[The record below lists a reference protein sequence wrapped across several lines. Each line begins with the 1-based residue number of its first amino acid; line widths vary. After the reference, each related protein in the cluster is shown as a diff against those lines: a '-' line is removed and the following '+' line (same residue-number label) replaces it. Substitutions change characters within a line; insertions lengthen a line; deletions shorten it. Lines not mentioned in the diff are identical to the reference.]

1 MGGMARKVAITSYG
15 TQDDRDR
22 VAALA
27 RLHKTS
33 VSDYLLSV
41 IRSGYQEV
49 YGGTP
54 PEKLKNGR
62 P

>member
-1 MGGMARKVAITSYG
+1 MARKVAIISYG
-15 TQDDRDR
+15 TQDDRER

-33 VSDYLLSV
+33 VSDYVLSK
-41 IRSGYQEV
+41 IRSGYQEI
-49 YGGTP
+49 YGDTP

>member
-1 MGGMARKVAITSYG
+1 MARKVAITSYG
-15 TQDDRDR
+15 TQDDREK
-22 VAALA
+22 VAVLA

-33 VSDYLLSV
+33 ASDYLLSL
-41 IRSGYQEV
+41 IRSGYQEI
-49 YGGTP
+49 YGDTP